1 MLCSFF
7 LTVSLQSN
15 AQNKQDTNTQDT
27 NTRKKKNANGRKKK
41 NADLTQYILTPPAPK
56 TPRIN
61 GAKVFGARPGSI
73 FTYTIPATGTRPMTF
88 SAEGLPKGLR
98 LDAST
103 GKISGKV
110 KKMGK
115 YPVKLKASNEFGSTE
130 RNFRIMIGDRIAL
143 TPPMGWS
150 SGNCRGNDV
159 DQEKVLDVAQAMIDK
174 DLINHGWTYVNIG
187 DSWQSERGEKYN
199 AIQSNDKFPDMKEL
213 ADQIHAMGLKIGI
226 YSTPWTGSYSGHI
239 GSYSDNE
246 DGSYDWITEEQI
258 DEHHRFT
265 LGNPNKDC
273 QLHYHHGKYSF
284 VKNDVQQW
292 YDWGIDY
299 LKYDWNPNDLYH
311 VKEMYDALRAK
322 DRDIVYSLSNSAP
335 YGDAALLVKFY
346 NTLKTPGDIRDNWK
360 SMSELGFKQTKWA
373 TFNGPGS
380 WIDPD
385 MLAVGNIG
393 WREAPR
399 PTKLTPDE
407 QFTQVSLW
415 ALLAAP
421 LIIGCDMSQLDDF
434 TLSLLTNDEVIDID
448 QDPWGYMAM
457 PIIEKKGIAI
467 YAKNLEDGSMAV
479 GLFNKSNAIQ
489 EIGFTM
495 KELGLRGKQTIR
507 DLWRQQDLGKYDKDF
522 KTSVNP
528 HGVVLVKIY
537 PGNSKGQAT
546 DGR

>member
-213 ADQIHAMGLKIGI
+213 ADQ
-226 YSTPWTGSYSGHI
+226 
-239 GSYSDNE
+239 NE
-246 DGSYDWITEEQI
+246 FPFLIPEKFAPCFLPKFFA
-258 DEHHRFT
+258 HH
-265 LGNPNKDC
+265 K
-273 QLHYHHGKYSF
+273 
-284 VKNDVQQW
+284 
-292 YDWGIDY
+292 
-299 LKYDWNPNDLYH
+299 
-311 VKEMYDALRAK
+311 
-322 DRDIVYSLSNSAP
+322 
-335 YGDAALLVKFY
+335 
-346 NTLKTPGDIRDNWK
+346 
-360 SMSELGFKQTKWA
+360 
-373 TFNGPGS
+373 
-380 WIDPD
+380 
-385 MLAVGNIG
+385 
-393 WREAPR
+393 
-399 PTKLTPDE
+399 
-407 QFTQVSLW
+407 
-415 ALLAAP
+415 
-421 LIIGCDMSQLDDF
+421 
-434 TLSLLTNDEVIDID
+434 
-448 QDPWGYMAM
+448 
-457 PIIEKKGIAI
+457 
-467 YAKNLEDGSMAV
+467 
-479 GLFNKSNAIQ
+479 
-489 EIGFTM
+489 
-495 KELGLRGKQTIR
+495 
-507 DLWRQQDLGKYDKDF
+507 
-522 KTSVNP
+522 
-528 HGVVLVKIY
+528 
-537 PGNSKGQAT
+537 
-546 DGR
+546 